1 MSISI
6 KNSEATQIRE
16 LFVLYSKKSAFN
28 IDEYVDVGNVYKRV
42 VDAIGE
48 SKSAD
53 EYVSLE
59 KKDAAFI
66 YTTMNVCSQRAPVE
80 IQNYKA
86 IATLFELLSSLLKDM
101 KLDAVDEET
110 KESS

>member
-1 MSISI
+1 MSVSL
-6 KNSEATQIRE
+6 KNSDAAQIRE

-28 IDEYVDVGNVYKRV
+28 IDEYVDVGGVYKRV

-48 SKSAD
+48 SKSPD
-53 EYVSLE
+53 DVVSLE

-86 IATLFELLSSLLKDM
+86 IASLFELLASLLKDM
-101 KLDAVDEET
+101 SVEDTEET
-110 KESS
+110 KEN